1 MNIAKK
7 KNPIACFGQD
17 LWKNK
22 VLWLMILPTLLY
34 FIIFHYLSMPGSY
47 IAFTQF
53 NQSKGIF
60 GSDFVGF
67 KNFEFLIRSGD
78 LWRITRNTLLYNIV
92 FIVLGNIIQ
101 LIFAIMLSEIQK
113 KWFKKVSQSIILL
126 PYFISMVIVGAFTYN
141 FFNYDSGF
149 FNTLFVNMGLEKFDF
164 YSSPGVWKYI
174 VVFFRIWS
182 GTGYGMIVYLSAIT
196 GIDSTVYEAAYIDG
210 ATVWQ
215 RIRFVTLPLLKH
227 TFVLLLLFS
236 LGGILKGSMDLFY
249 NIIGDNSLLFAQTDI
264 IDTYVYRSLRGTFN
278 FTQSAA
284 AGLYQSVLGFILV
297 MIVNTIVKRLSPEDA
312 LF

>member
-78 LWRITRNTLLYNIV
+78 LWRIMRNTLLYNIV

-113 KWFKKVSQSIILL
+113 NGLKRFHNPLFFFLILSQWLLWVPLPIIFSIMI
-126 PYFISMVIVGAFTYN
+126 PAFSIP
-141 FFNYDSGF
+141 F
-149 FNTLFVNMGLEKFDF
+149 L
-164 YSSPGVWKYI
+164 
-174 VVFFRIWS
+174 
-182 GTGYGMIVYLSAIT
+182 
-196 GIDSTVYEAAYIDG
+196 
-210 ATVWQ
+210 
-215 RIRFVTLPLLKH
+215 
-227 TFVLLLLFS
+227 
-236 LGGILKGSMDLFY
+236 
-249 NIIGDNSLLFAQTDI
+249 
-264 IDTYVYRSLRGTFN
+264 
-278 FTQSAA
+278 
-284 AGLYQSVLGFILV
+284 
-297 MIVNTIVKRLSPEDA
+297 
-312 LF
+312 

>member
-1 MNIAKK
+1 M
-7 KNPIACFGQD
+7 
-17 LWKNK
+17 
-22 VLWLMILPTLLY
+22 
-34 FIIFHYLSMPGSY
+34 
-47 IAFTQF
+47 
-53 NQSKGIF
+53 
-60 GSDFVGF
+60 
-67 KNFEFLIRSGD
+67 
-78 LWRITRNTLLYNIV
+78 
-92 FIVLGNIIQ
+92 
-101 LIFAIMLSEIQK
+101 
-113 KWFKKVSQSIILL
+113 
-126 PYFISMVIVGAFTYN
+126 
-141 FFNYDSGF
+141 
-149 FNTLFVNMGLEKFDF
+149 NMGLEKFDF

-284 AGLYQSVLGFILV
+284 AGLYQSVFGFILV